1 MVPAPEKRFIR
12 EYPCAR
18 YGREESPAVV
28 GREFGRAV
36 DTETCFDEIAVIVP
50 VSKPSDEGSP
60 LVEIFIADQLAVG
73 CRPDYFG
80 IFSCHIV
87 VGARHITIAVVL
99 VVDNEH
105 GAEIVLLIE
114 RIGVVDTTF
123 EKFIVDKL
131 VSLRKR
137 DFCRRI
143 GRQRVFRNF
152 SRRIVIEIEGFGT
165 AESGIYRVV
174 VVDRCFEVDRHA
186 FQERKFVVECSRYR
200 VEVRFV
206 TDISAQSFDGK

>member
-1 MVPAPEKRFIR
+1 M
-12 EYPCAR
+12 
-18 YGREESPAVV
+18 
-28 GREFGRAV
+28 
-36 DTETCFDEIAVIVP
+36 
-50 VSKPSDEGSP
+50 
-60 LVEIFIADQLAVG
+60 
-73 CRPDYFG
+73 
-80 IFSCHIV
+80 
-87 VGARHITIAVVL
+87 
-99 VVDNEH
+99 
-105 GAEIVLLIE
+105 LLIE